1 MFTIL
6 SLGVYTTLAFAQAEK
21 GPVSKETIFTT
32 LIPFALIFVLFYVL
46 IILPQQKKQK
56 KHKAMLDTMKKGD
69 KVVTSSGL
77 IGTIANLSKDVVTLQ
92 VADNVKIRIM
102 RSHIAEMR
110 TGGEEE

>member
-1 MFTIL
+1 MFTIF
-6 SLGVYTTLAFAQAEK
+6 SLGVYTSLAFAQTEK

-32 LIPFALIFVLFYVL
+32 LVPFALIFVLFYVL

-56 KHKAMLDTMKKGD
+56 KHKAMLESMKKGD
-69 KVVTSSGL
+69 KVVTSSGM
-77 IGTIANLSKDVVTLQ
+77 IGAVANLSKDVVTLQ

-102 RSHIAEMR
+102 RSHIAEFR